1 MTDSANGFEAR
12 VPALLARTLEK
23 AERMKARLGTSVPHA
38 TKDGVYDDTSID
50 WWTSGFW
57 PGMLWIAYELT
68 GDEAYRTAAWDYDER
83 MERRFLEPNRFH
95 HDVGFQFLPT
105 AVTKYRLCGDAD
117 GRRRGLFAANFLAGR
132 FNAAGGFLRA
142 WNDVAD
148 PSVWNRD
155 NAGWA
160 IIDSMMN
167 LPLLFWASAETG
179 DPRFRHIA
187 IAHADT
193 VLRRFVREDGSVA
206 HIARF
211 DPATGAFLGWHGG
224 QGFAPDS
231 AWSRGAA
238 WALHGFAV
246 AGRYTGETRYIEAS
260 RRIADFFLASLE
272 PDGVPL
278 WDFRAEPRDGEPR
291 DTSAAACAASGLF
304 ELAAL
309 LPAGEGAP
317 YREASGR
324 LLAAL
329 ADGYASWDDPSYD
342 GLLREATGHRP
353 EGTNVGVSLI
363 YGDYYFVEALAKWS
377 GWDRRTF

>member
-1 MTDSANGFEAR
+1 MTRKTNAFDAR
-12 VPALLARTLEK
+12 VPALWEKTLAKT
-23 AERMKARLGTSVPHA
+23 ERMKARLGRTVPHA
-38 TKDGVYDDTSID
+38 TKDGVYDDTRID
-50 WWTSGFW
+50 WWTSAFW
-57 PGMLWIAYELT
+57 PGMLWIAYDMT
-68 GDEAYRTAAWDYDER
+68 GNAAFREAAWDYDER

-105 AVTKYRLCGDAD
+105 AVMKHRLTGDEDA
-117 GRRRGLFAANFLAGR
+117 RRRGLFAANFLAGR
-132 FNAAGGFLRA
+132 FNLAGGFLRA
-142 WNDVAD
+142 WNDVDD
-148 PSVWNRD
+148 PNVWNRD

-167 LPLLFWASAETG
+167 VPLLFWASAETG
-179 DPRFRHIA
+179 DPRFRHVA
-187 IAHADT
+187 LAHSDT

-206 HIARF
+206 HISRF
-211 DPATGAFLGWHGG
+211 DPATGSFLGWIGG

-238 WALHGFAV
+238 WALHGLAV
-246 AGRYTGETRYIEAS
+246 AGRYSGEARYVDAS

-272 PDGVPL
+272 EDGVPL
-278 WDFRAEPRDGEPR
+278 WDFRVEPRAGEPR
-291 DTSAAACAASGLF
+291 DTSAAACAASGLL

-309 LPAGEGAP
+309 LPEPDGAA
-317 YREASGR
+317 YREAADL

-363 YGDYYFVEALAKWS
+363 YGDYFFVEALAKRA
-377 GWDRRTF
+377 GWQRRIF